1 MFNFGISVETGIM
14 HTNAPPDTCMDEFG
28 DCCCNSV
35 AFALSMFCLA
45 CQQGKGI
52 DAGAGTYQLY
62 LQGSRPS
69 GHSCSPVVNRSL
81 PTHIEDAVCD
91 QGIKI
96 IDDIYSRTFWAN
108 GAWIFEWSDQDIA
121 AAVNDGTAF
130 TRCDTNTSTNASSSS
145 SGSHITSAESPRTTS
160 GVTSSNTAITVFGS
174 TFPTVVSETPSISS
188 GSTSGSSGSHLSK
201 GAIGG
206 IAAASTIVSICA
218 ALLVLWYF
226 CNRKKTKREDARLIA
241 SRNIRPYL
249 QSAEVAGPLLA
260 GEIVTPIPTRRPR
273 KPERD
278 SPMPGHQTRRPQLTL
293 DNLDRQSN
301 SISSQPDITSDPVIF
316 SPLRHTDAGPVV
328 EDRMSENSRSLPP
341 AYGDQSGIEKLS
353 LLIDLGPRAQDYA
366 TPDSKSLTNAPG
378 WQKRTSDVS

>member
-1 MFNFGISVETGIM
+1 MLRFLFSTFFSTFFLVAHADGIVDCLGTELDWYKTKVGETPCTTYERLRKICNPSFQTDIM

-28 DCCCNSV
+28 DYCCNSV

-52 DAGAGTYQLY
+52 
-62 LQGSRPS
+62 
-69 GHSCSPVVNRSL
+69 N
-81 PTHIEDAVCD
+81 
-91 QGIKI
+91 
-96 IDDIYSRTFWAN
+96 
-108 GAWIFEWSDQDIA
+108 
-121 AAVNDGTAF
+121 
-130 TRCDTNTSTNASSSS
+130 
-145 SGSHITSAESPRTTS
+145 ITGAESPRITS
-160 GVTSSNTAITVFGS
+160 GVTSSKTAITVSGS

-226 CNRKKTKREDARLIA
+226 CSREKTKREDARLIA

-249 QSAEVAGPLLA
+249 ESAEVAGPLLA

-278 SPMPGHQTRRPQLTL
+278 SPMPGHQTRRPQPTL

-341 AYGDQSGIEKLS
+341 AYGDQV
-353 LLIDLGPRAQDYA
+353 Q
-366 TPDSKSLTNAPG
+366 
-378 WQKRTSDVS
+378 V